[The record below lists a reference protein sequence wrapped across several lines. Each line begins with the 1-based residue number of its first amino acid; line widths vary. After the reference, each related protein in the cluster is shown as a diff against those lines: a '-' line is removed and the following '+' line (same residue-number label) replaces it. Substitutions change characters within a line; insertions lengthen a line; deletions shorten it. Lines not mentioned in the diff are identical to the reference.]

1 MSKIIRT
8 TDSDYRIITA
18 QAGQI
23 ILDTTNATND
33 RSGTVIIRGDL
44 EINGGSTTIESEIST
59 VVDNILLL
67 SSGNTGVGLPVSLDR
82 PRSSGIEVERGSLAN
97 ARWVYDDSVSWDLG
111 GATGIGA
118 WLGTQGT
125 IGAEIDIPI
134 KTTGIIPNSSLY
146 INTGNGIISV
156 TGTNNYEQSVLYYDS
171 GVITPDPSSFAV
183 VRDDDTIPNAK
194 AVKDLIDYSL
204 ATIVID
210 KIIEDDS
217 KIEVI
222 DKNNII
228 FAILETGVKTTFQTK
243 SSHGYTINDA
253 ITISGVTTSPTDTF
267 INTLNGTWIV
277 TDVPSANTIE
287 VTVNTTGGNI
297 ANYVTD
303 SGLAGTGL
311 SVNEPRI
318 EVTVE
323 GTKVTS
329 FYNNRVV
336 LSDIEIRGTEI
347 FTAGSNEDLILS
359 ANGGG
364 VVRIKDTLELTKTP
378 GDDDNV
384 NDPAAPLDG
393 TRLYSKTLSTG
404 KTGLFFINENN
415 YKDEIISKNR
425 ALLYSMLF

>member
-204 ATIVID
+204 STIVID

-347 FTAGSNEDLILS
+347 FTAGSNE
-359 ANGGG
+359 G
-364 VVRIKDTLELTKTP
+364 E
-378 GDDDNV
+378 
-384 NDPAAPLDG
+384 
-393 TRLYSKTLSTG
+393 
-404 KTGLFFINENN
+404 
-415 YKDEIISKNR
+415 
-425 ALLYSMLF
+425 

>member
-1 MSKIIRT
+1 MKLKNGQ
-8 TDSDYRIITA
+8 RIF
-18 QAGQI
+18 
-23 ILDTTNATND
+23 
-33 RSGTVIIRGDL
+33 
-44 EINGGSTTIESEIST
+44 
-59 VVDNILLL
+59 
-67 SSGNTGVGLPVSLDR
+67 
-82 PRSSGIEVERGSLAN
+82 
-97 ARWVYDDSVSWDLG
+97 
-111 GATGIGA
+111 
-118 WLGTQGT
+118 
-125 IGAEIDIPI
+125 
-134 KTTGIIPNSSLY
+134 GIIPNSSLY

-204 ATIVID
+204 STIVID